1 MKLLN
6 KRLAF
11 WFYIIYIKLN
21 KFKKGEFMR
30 MYFKFVSF
38 IVFLFIWFGFVGP
51 HCISGN
57 TEFAIGYSI
66 ITLILIPF
74 TFKLFKMELLMFKKF
89 LSNEIIEYEKVIN

>member
-1 MKLLN
+1 
-6 KRLAF
+6 
-11 WFYIIYIKLN
+11 
-21 KFKKGEFMR
+21 

-74 TFKLFKMELLMFKKF
+74 TFKLFKKELLMFKNF
-89 LSNEIIEYEKVIN
+89 LSNEIIEYEKVINQRIAIEKWNRALPQVMASGSVPFINVK